1 MNLQALFGY
10 GATKFFNGLGYN
22 TCKLRHPESGVTFAD
37 NPQIDYQGVS
47 APADLGPSQINELG
61 VVEAWFITISREQ
74 LIAELGTTIN
84 PSSGLPAWEDAVQA
98 NRLWEV
104 TRPQE
109 SAFIQVR
116 TEGDPKQDD
125 IPHYGMTLKAEEAGI

>member
-1 MNLQALFGY
+1 LNLTTLFGHN
-10 GATKFFNGLGYN
+10 TERFFNRLGYN
-22 TCKLRHPESGVTFAD
+22 TCQLRHPASGVTFAD

-47 APADLGPSQINELG
+47 APDNLGPNQINELG
-61 VVEAWFITISREQ
+61 VVETWFVTISREQ
-74 LIAELGTTIN
+74 LIAELGTTVN
-84 PSSGLPAWEDAVQA
+84 PVSGLPAWEDAVQA

-109 SAFIQVR
+109 TTFMQVR

-125 IPHYGMTLKAEEAGI
+125 VPRYGLTLKAEGVIL

>member
-1 MNLQALFGY
+1 MNIQALFGY
-10 GATKFFNGLGYN
+10 QATRFFNKIGYN
-22 TCKLRHPESGVTFAD
+22 TCQLRHPESGVTFAD

-47 APADLGPSQINELG
+47 APNDLGPSQINELG
-61 VVEAWFITISREQ
+61 VVETWFITISREQ
-74 LIAELGTTIN
+74 LIAELGTAPHPI
-84 PSSGLPAWEDAVQA
+84 SGLPAWEDAVQA

-109 SAFIQVR
+109 TTFIKVR

-125 IPHYGMTLKAEEAGI
+125 VPHYGMTLKAEEQGI

>member
-1 MNLQALFGY
+1 MNLTTLFGY
-10 GATKFFNGLGYN
+10 SAERLFNVIGQN
-22 TCKLRHPESGVTFAD
+22 TCQLRHPGSGVTFAV

-47 APADLGPSQINELG
+47 APDNLGPNQINELG
-61 VVEAWFITISREQ
+61 VVETWFVTISREQ
-74 LIAELGTTIN
+74 LIAELGEDIVAA
-84 PSSGLPAWEDAVQA
+84 SGKPAWEDAVLA

-109 SAFIQVR
+109 TTFMQVR

-125 IPHYGMTLKAEEAGI
+125 VPRYGLTLKAEGVI